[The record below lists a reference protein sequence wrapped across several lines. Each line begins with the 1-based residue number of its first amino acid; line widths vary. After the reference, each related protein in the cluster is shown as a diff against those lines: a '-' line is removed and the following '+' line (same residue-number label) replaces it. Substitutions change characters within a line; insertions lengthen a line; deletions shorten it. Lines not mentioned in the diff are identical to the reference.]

1 MFNKKR
7 ILIILIVLF
16 AVVFSYRIMHP
27 YRQETVSQLSFTDTG
42 GYVKINKNKSPHAAK
57 RTYDIPDVM
66 LVFLSNPPEHSGKV
80 YKNIFFKKTAEKKA
94 VLPEPAAPQD
104 NNPLEKVNADLQQFK
119 IFGSFKTLDDNAIFL
134 ERGRE
139 ILVVRKGDKI
149 DGKYLVKRISKQVV
163 SLKAERINDLVH
175 IDMENF

>member
-7 ILIILIVLF
+7 ILITLIVLF
-16 AVVFSYRIMHP
+16 AAVFSYRIMHP
-27 YRQETVSQLSFTDTG
+27 YRQKTVSQLSFTSAV
-42 GYVKINKNKSPHAAK
+42 GYKKIKQNKSVHAAK
-57 RTYDIPDVM
+57 RTSDIPDVM

-80 YKNIFFKKTAEKKA
+80 YKNIFFKETAEKQA
-94 VLPEPAAPQD
+94 ALPEPAAPQD
-104 NNPLEKVNADLQQFK
+104 NTPLEKVNADLQQFK

-163 SLKAERINDLVH
+163 SLKAEQINDLVH
-175 IDMENF
+175 MENF